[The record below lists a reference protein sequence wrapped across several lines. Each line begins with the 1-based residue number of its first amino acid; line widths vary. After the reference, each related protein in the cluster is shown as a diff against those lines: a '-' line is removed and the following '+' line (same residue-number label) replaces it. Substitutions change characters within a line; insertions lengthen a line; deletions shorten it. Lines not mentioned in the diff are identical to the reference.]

1 LLNAGAA
8 AASSREYI
16 AAGGPA
22 PGPRAACAVAGANA
36 EWSTDMALFHCCDE
50 RRLDVLRLAGTA
62 NAIDFLEV
70 LDQAAPPGVPRQ
82 RTLLV
87 RLLRPVPAT
96 LSRDNLAIGGGE
108 RIRRIGIVWAAA
120 ADNLPAVAEAGLVDG
135 IAVAERPRTLVVR
148 TDSEGDFSRY
158 TFALVAAIG
167 ATAPPAG
174 FDPVLSSIGF
184 SFKVECPSEFDC
196 AEQRPCPPE
205 PRALPPIDYLAKDYP
220 TLRRLMLDRLS
231 LTVPGWTERSPAD
244 VGLTLV
250 ELLAYAADQL
260 SYRQDAV
267 ANEAYLATARRRTS
281 VRRHARLVDY
291 RLHEGCNARAWVHIA
306 VAGTPTVRVAAGTPL
321 VAEPAQGALRQPLP
335 RVLLRGSAHE
345 LALVESGAAWFEAAQ
360 DKLLRPELNEM
371 HFYAWGQLGCCLARG
386 STSATLRDHLP
397 VAVGDVLVLQETR
410 SPTTFDEDDADPAH
424 RWAVRLTRVV
434 QDADPSGGLFEP
446 TPNGDPLP
454 VTRIEWDAADALPF
468 ALCLGVAE
476 RPELTI
482 SVALGNIVLADH
494 GRTLARE
501 TLPTVSDELRRY
513 APQPRRADRCEQPLQ
528 ARVPVRYRP
537 QLAQGP
543 LTWGFDL
550 AALTAALPSPEPAA
564 PPMWPASQLL
574 DLPVR
579 AAMPRITLA
588 STSPAGV
595 AATWLP
601 QADLLASAAGDPHFV
616 VETEH
621 DRSSTLRFG
630 DDQAGQRP
638 NPGTAFGAD
647 YRIGN
652 GAAGNVG
659 AGALVHL
666 VLDGALYADAPGSL
680 PDASSFIAIA
690 NPLPA
695 AGGVEPEDVDAARRD
710 APEAF
715 RTQERAVTPADYAEV
730 AQRSGEVQRAAAT
743 FRWTGSWHTVF
754 VSADRPGNGGTE
766 AEVDAGFERRLRRH
780 LERFRMAGYDLEVDG
795 PRYVALNVELHLCV
809 AEGHFRAD
817 VLRAVKQVLST
828 QRMASGERGL
838 FHPDNFSFGDPV
850 FLSRIVAAVQA
861 VPGVASV
868 RVDKFERL
876 FGASPTSLADGVI
889 RMGRLEI
896 AQLANS
902 PNFRERGR
910 LALSAGGGL

>member
-1 LLNAGAA
+1 
-8 AASSREYI
+8 
-16 AAGGPA
+16 
-22 PGPRAACAVAGANA
+22 
-36 EWSTDMALFHCCDE
+36 MALFHCCDE

-82 RTLLV
+82 RTLFV

-96 LSRDNLAIGGGE
+96 LSRDNLVISGGE

-120 ADNLPAVAEAGLVDG
+120 ASNLPAVAEAGLVDG
-135 IAVAERPRTLVVR
+135 IPAAERARTLVVR

-158 TFALVAAIG
+158 TFTLVAAIG

-196 AEQRPCPPE
+196 AEPRLCPPE
-205 PRALPPIDYLAKDYP
+205 ARTLPPIDYLAKDYP

-267 ANEAYLATARRRTS
+267 ANEAYLSTARRRTS

-291 RLHEGCNARAWVHIA
+291 RLHEGCNARAWVHIE
-306 VAGTPTVRVAAGTPL
+306 VTGTPTVRVAPGTPL
-321 VAEPAQGALRQPLP
+321 VAEPAQGALRIPTPVP

-345 LALVESGAAWFEAAQ
+345 LALIEAGATWFEAAQ
-360 DKLLRPELNEM
+360 DKLLRPELNQM
-371 HFYAWGQLGCCLARG
+371 RFYTWGQLGCCLPQG
-386 STSATLRDHLP
+386 STRATLRDHLP
-397 VAVGDVLVLQETR
+397 LAVGEVLVLQETR

-424 RWAVRLTRVV
+424 RWAVRLTSVV
-434 QDADPSGGLFEP
+434 QDEDPSGGLFEIVP
-446 TPNGDPLP
+446 SNTPLP
-454 VTRIEWDAADALPF
+454 ITHIEWDAADALPF

-476 RPELTI
+476 RPELTL

-501 TLPTVSDELRRY
+501 ALPTVSDALRRY
-513 APQPRRADRCEQPLQ
+513 APSPRRADRCEQTEAP
-528 ARVPVRYRP
+528 RVPVRYRP

-550 AALTAALPSPEPAA
+550 AALLQALPSTDPAA
-564 PPMWPASQLL
+564 PPMWPASLL
-574 DLPVR
+574 PGLPVR
-579 AAMPRITLA
+579 AAVPRITLA

-601 QADLLASAAGDPHFV
+601 QADLLASDADARHFV

-652 GAAGNVG
+652 GEAGNVG

-666 VLDGALYADAPGSL
+666 VLDSALYADAPGTV
-680 PDASSFIAIA
+680 PDASSFTAIG
-690 NPLPA
+690 NPLAA
-695 AGGVEPEDVDAARRD
+695 AGGVEPEDVNAARRD

-754 VSADRPGNGGTE
+754 VSADRPAIAE
-766 AEVDAGFERRLRRH
+766 AQAEVDAGFELRLRRH

-795 PRYVALNVELHLCV
+795 PRYVALNVALHICV
-809 AEGHFRAD
+809 ADGHFRAD

-828 QRMASGERGL
+828 ERMGSGERGL

-868 RVDKFERL
+868 RVDTFERL

-896 AQLANS
+896 AQLANN

>member
-1 LLNAGAA
+1 M
-8 AASSREYI
+8 
-16 AAGGPA
+16 
-22 PGPRAACAVAGANA
+22 
-36 EWSTDMALFHCCDE
+36 TLFHCCDE

-82 RTLLV
+82 RTLFV
-87 RLLRPVPAT
+87 RLLRPVPAA
-96 LSRDNLAIGGGE
+96 LARDNVVIRGGE
-108 RIRRIGIVWAAA
+108 RIRHIDINWVAA

-135 IAVAERPRTLVVR
+135 VPAAERARTLVVR

-158 TFALVAAIG
+158 TFTLVAAVG
-167 ATAPPAG
+167 GTAPPTG

-196 AEQRPCPPE
+196 AEQRLCPPE
-205 PRALPPIDYLAKDYP
+205 ARALPPIDYLAKDYP

-244 VGLTLV
+244 VGLTMV

-281 VRRHARLVDY
+281 VRRHTRLVDY
-291 RLHEGCNARAWVHIA
+291 RLHEGCNARAWVHIE
-306 VAGTPTVRVAAGTPL
+306 VAGTPTVRLAAGTPL
-321 VAEPAQGALRQPLP
+321 VAEPAQGAAQIAIPLP
-335 RVLLRGSAHE
+335 RAVLRGSAHE
-345 LALVESGAAWFEAAQ
+345 LALIEAGAPWFEAAQ
-360 DKLLRPELNEM
+360 EKVLRPELNQM
-371 HFYAWGQLGCCLARG
+371 RFYTWGQLGCCLARG
-386 STSATLRDHLP
+386 STQATLRDHLP
-397 VAVGDVLVLQETR
+397 LSVGDVLVLQEMC
-410 SPTTFDEDDADPAH
+410 SPTSFAEADADPAH
-424 RWAVRLTRVV
+424 RCAVRLTRVQ

-446 TPNGDPLP
+446 VPSNTPLLI
-454 VTRIEWDAADALPF
+454 TRIEWDAADALPF
-468 ALCLGVAE
+468 SLCLGVPE

-482 SVALGNIVLADH
+482 SMALGNVVLADH

-501 TLPTVSDELRRY
+501 TLPTVSEELRRY
-513 APQPRRADRCEQPLQ
+513 APPPRRADRCGQ
-528 ARVPVRYRP
+528 AEEPRVPVRYRP
-537 QLAQGP
+537 QLARGP

-550 AALTAALPSPEPAA
+550 AALTAALPSSEPAA
-564 PPMWPASQLL
+564 PPMWPASLL
-574 DLPVR
+574 LGLPVR
-579 AAMPRITLA
+579 AAAPQITLA

-601 QADLLASAAGDPHFV
+601 QGDLLASDSDAQHFV

-652 GAAGNVG
+652 GEAGNVG

-666 VLDGALYADAPGSL
+666 VLDSALYADDPGSF
-680 PDASSFIAIA
+680 PDASSFTDIG

-695 AGGVEPEDVDAARRD
+695 AGGVEPEDVNAARRD

-754 VSADRPGNGGTE
+754 VSADRPGG
-766 AEVDAGFERRLRRH
+766 AEVDAGFESRLRRH
-780 LERFRMAGYDLEVDG
+780 LERFRMAGYDLEVDN
-795 PRYVALNVELHLCV
+795 PSYVALNVELHLCV
-809 AEGHFRAD
+809 ADGHFRAD
-817 VLRAVKQVLST
+817 VLQAVKQVLSSE
-828 QRMASGERGL
+828 RMGNGERGL
-838 FHPDNFSFGDPV
+838 FHADNFSFGDPV

-896 AQLANS
+896 AQLANN